1 VRTEG
6 PGQPETGERRA
17 GSLATMTGPAEVR
30 YARSG
35 DIDIA
40 YTVLG
45 EGPPDLVY
53 VPGFVSHLD
62 LCWDIPPFAGIM
74 RALSQMGRLIT
85 FDKRGTGLSDRSL
98 GFGSFEERM
107 DDIRAVMD
115 AAAVDRARFFCVSE
129 GGPLALLFAASHP
142 DRIDRLAMYG
152 SLGARGYWSPDYRP
166 GVPADVAQRFLE
178 VVEATWGTGRALPY
192 FIQHAPTSDEM
203 VRTLARYERNA
214 CTPKMAVEIVRRNL
228 ELDIRSLLPTA
239 AVPTLVLH
247 CRDDPLLRIGHA
259 RYYAEHLP
267 HARLV
272 AGDGDFH
279 VSWRAAEMDWVLEA
293 AREFLIDDEAAPP
306 PPPSTS
312 SPARAGRVLATV
324 LFTDIVGST
333 EQAAR
338 LGDRAWRDVLDDHDR
353 LSSEAV
359 HRHGGRVVKTTG
371 DGLLATFDGP
381 SPAIAGARELATA
394 MAERGFAVRAGIHS
408 GEVERRGDD
417 VGGLGVHIAAR
428 VAGLAGASEVW
439 VSRTVRDLV
448 TGSGVV
454 LEPQGVHELKGVP
467 EPWELFRVAG

>member
-1 VRTEG
+1 
-6 PGQPETGERRA
+6 
-17 GSLATMTGPAEVR
+17 MTAPAEVR

-40 YTVLG
+40 YMVLG
-45 EGPPDLVY
+45 QGPPDIVY

-74 RALSQMGRLIT
+74 RTLSQLGRLVT

-98 GFGSFEERM
+98 GFGSFEERT
-107 DDIRAVMD
+107 DDISAVMD
-115 AAAVDRARFFCVSE
+115 AAEVERARFFCVSE

-152 SLGARGYWSPDYRP
+152 SLGARGYWSPDYRS

-178 VVEATWGTGRALPY
+178 VVEAAWGTGRALPS
-192 FIQHAPTSDEM
+192 FIQHAPTSGDM
-203 VRTLARYERNA
+203 VPALARYERNA
-214 CTPKMAVEIVRRNL
+214 CTPKMAVEILRRNL

-247 CRDDPLLRIGHA
+247 CRGDPLLRIGHA

-272 AGDGDFH
+272 EGDGDFH
-279 VSWRAAEMDWVLEA
+279 VSWRTADMAWVLDA
-293 AREFLIDDEAAPP
+293 ARHFLVDDEAAS
-306 PPPSTS
+306 PPSPP
-312 SPARAGRVLATV
+312 SPRGEGRVLATV

-338 LGDRAWRDVLDDHDR
+338 LGDRAWRELLDDHDR
-353 LSSEAV
+353 LGIEVV
-359 HRHGGRVVKTTG
+359 HRHGGRVVKMTG
-371 DGLLATFDGP
+371 DGLLAVFEGP
-381 SPAIAGARELATA
+381 SPAIAGAREIAATV
-394 MAERGFAVRAGIHS
+394 AERGLEVRAGIHS

-428 VAGLAGASEVW
+428 VSGLAGASEVW

-448 TGSGVV
+448 SGSGVA
-454 LEPQGVHELKGVP
+454 LEPQGIHELKGVP
-467 EPWELFRVAG
+467 EPWELFKVAG